1 MMAALGG
8 EAAALSQTNTRTSK
22 SRAMSYCAGKK
33 QAGRSKSMSFRCA
46 STIAI
51 ACMWASIASAAEPTP
66 AKLEYATAN
75 NISYYADARDEYQ
88 KEHCKLDVYYPKA
101 SKGYATLVWFHGG
114 GLTEG
119 ARYLPNLEGQGI
131 ALVAVSYR
139 LAPKAQTPS
148 FLEDSAASVAWVLKN
163 VERYGGD
170 PKRVFVGG
178 HSAGAYLAS
187 MIAMDPK
194 WLSAQRVSH
203 RQLAGVIAVS
213 GQMTTHFTIKKLRG
227 DTAPPL
233 RPIIDEYAPLYH
245 AAKDLPPICLI
256 VGGRAVEFQSRVE
269 ENELM
274 AVTLRN
280 LGHGAVEFYEM
291 AGLNHNTVEQ
301 GAMILVP
308 GFIKRTLQ
316 PKT

>member
-1 MMAALGG
+1 MSVRLASIVMLMSMMASFGSL
-8 EAAALSQTNTRTSK
+8 AAP
-22 SRAMSYCAGKK
+22 
-33 QAGRSKSMSFRCA
+33 A
-46 STIAI
+46 S
-51 ACMWASIASAAEPTP
+51 
-66 AKLEYATAN
+66 AKLEYATEN

-88 KEHCKLDVYYPKA
+88 QERCKLDVYYPKG
-101 SKGYATLVWFHGG
+101 SKGYATVVWFHGG
-114 GLTEG
+114 GLTAGE
-119 ARYLPNLEGQGI
+119 RYIPNLKDQGI
-131 ALVAVSYR
+131 AVVAVSYR
-139 LAPKAQTPS
+139 LAPKAQSPS
-148 FLEDSAASVAWVLKN
+148 FIEDSAASVAWALRN
-163 VERYGGD
+163 IERYGGD
-170 PKRVFVGG
+170 PKKVFVAG

-194 WLSAQRVSH
+194 WLAAQRASN

-213 GQMTTHFTIKKLRG
+213 GQMTTHFTVKKLRG
-227 DTAPPL
+227 DNAPEL

-256 VGGRAVEFQSRVE
+256 VGGRAIEFKSRVE

-291 AGLNHNTVEQ
+291 AGLDHNSVEQ
-301 GAMILVP
+301 GAMILIP

-316 PKT
+316 PKSQ

>member
-1 MMAALGG
+1 
-8 EAAALSQTNTRTSK
+8 
-22 SRAMSYCAGKK
+22 
-33 QAGRSKSMSFRCA
+33 MSFRLA
-46 STIAI
+46 VIVTLTSA
-51 ACMWASIASAAEPTP
+51 MVSFGLAAEPAP
-66 AKLEYATAN
+66 AKLEYTTEN
-75 NISYYADARDEYQ
+75 NIGYYADARDEYQ
-88 KEHCKLDVYYPKA
+88 KERCKLDVYYPKGTR
-101 SKGYATLVWFHGG
+101 GYATVVWFHGG
-114 GLTEG
+114 GLTAGE
-119 ARYLPNLEGQGI
+119 RYFPNLKDQGI
-131 ALVAVSYR
+131 ALVAVNYR
-139 LAPKAQTPS
+139 LAPKAQTPG
-148 FLEDSAASVAWVLKN
+148 FIEDSAASVAWVLRN
-163 VERYGGD
+163 IERYGGD
-170 PKRVFVGG
+170 PKKVFVAG

-187 MIAMDPK
+187 MLAMDPK
-194 WLSAQRVSH
+194 WLSAQRASN

-256 VGGRAVEFQSRVE
+256 VGGRAIEFQSRVE

-280 LGHGAVEFYEM
+280 LGHSAVEFYEM
-291 AGLNHNTVEQ
+291 AGLDHNTVEP

-316 PKT
+316 PKSQ

>member
-1 MMAALGG
+1 
-8 EAAALSQTNTRTSK
+8 
-22 SRAMSYCAGKK
+22 
-33 QAGRSKSMSFRCA
+33 MSFRCA
-46 STIAI
+46 VAI
-51 ACMWASIASAAEPTP
+51 GIVSMWASLAAWAAEPAQ
-66 AKLEYATAN
+66 AKLDYATEN

-88 KEHCKLDVYYPKA
+88 KERSKLDIYYPKGT
-101 SKGYATLVWFHGG
+101 KGYATVVWFHGG
-114 GLTEG
+114 GLTAGE
-119 ARYLPNLEGQGI
+119 RYFPDLKDQGI

-139 LAPKAQTPS
+139 LAPKAQVPRS
-148 FLEDSAASVAWVLKN
+148 IEDSAASVAWVLRN
-163 VERYGGD
+163 IERYGGD
-170 PKRVFVGG
+170 AKKVFVAG

-194 WLSAQRVSH
+194 WLAAQRASH

-227 DTAPPL
+227 DNAPQL

-245 AAKDLPPICLI
+245 AAKELPPICLI
-256 VGGRAVEFQSRVE
+256 VGGRAIEFQSRVE

-280 LGHGAVEFYEM
+280 LGHTAVEFYEM
-291 AGLNHNTVEQ
+291 AGLDHNTVEQ
-301 GAMILVP
+301 GAMILIP

-316 PKT
+316 PKAQ